1 MEADEDILDPV
12 LRADTRDLW
21 TAVTVLGEEAEE
33 YDAAT
38 DTTTVRFS
46 RGPEWKEALNAIRK
60 LLKKYHSHE
69 SLPIRLSLHKWG
81 VLSGR
86 LLPMVARYHE
96 DR

>member
-1 MEADEDILDPV
+1 MYLALIPAKMEAEDEILDPV

-38 DTTTVRFS
+38 DTTTVRFT

-60 LLKKYHSHE
+60 LLKKYHTHE
-69 SLPIRLSLHKWG
+69 ALQK
-81 VLSGR
+81 SG
-86 LLPMVARYHE
+86 
-96 DR
+96 